1 MSGVVVKSVAKQA
14 EPVFPYRLSANSFD
28 SKIAAED
35 FDTSIDLPRFVI
47 PCAENKASGKT
58 KPATNDDIGL
68 YSGIGVFT
76 FCQAREIGVEFPKAV
91 GIVASTYAF
100 VLKSRHGGVVAAQGI
115 KPLTD
120 KQLFGGAET
129 QIILRAVQ
137 TCPKNIPADVMAKV
151 EELKKK
157 AKSK

>member
-1 MSGVVVKSVAKQA
+1 MRVHLRQLSSLLALPLLVSPLAFIGPAVQA
-14 EPVFPYRLSANSFD
+14 QSAGG
-28 SKIAAED
+28 A
-35 FDTSIDLPRFVI
+35 
-47 PCAENKASGKT
+47 KT
-58 KPATNDDIGL
+58 KPASNDDIGL

-91 GIVASTYAF
+91 GIAASTYAF
-100 VLKSRHGGVVAAQGI
+100 VLKSRHGGIVAAQGN

-129 QIILRAVQ
+129 QIILRATQ
-137 TCPKNIPADVMAKV
+137 TCPKKIPKDVMAKV

-157 AKSK
+157 ANSK

>member
-1 MSGVVVKSVAKQA
+1 MLFRSPSLLAVPLMLSPLCMLGPAAQA
-14 EPVFPYRLSANSFD
+14 QSA
-28 SKIAAED
+28 AG
-35 FDTSIDLPRFVI
+35 L
-47 PCAENKASGKT
+47 KT

-91 GIVASTYAF
+91 GIAASTYAF
-100 VLKSRHGGVVAAQGI
+100 VLKSRHGGIVAAQGNT
-115 KPLTD
+115 PLTD

>member
-1 MSGVVVKSVAKQA
+1 MGSAVQA
-14 EPVFPYRLSANSFD
+14 QSAGG
-28 SKIAAED
+28 
-35 FDTSIDLPRFVI
+35 L
-47 PCAENKASGKT
+47 KT
-58 KPATNDDIGL
+58 KPATNDDIAL

-76 FCQAREIGVEFPKAV
+76 FCQAREIDIEFPKAV
-91 GIVASTYAF
+91 GIAASTYAF
-100 VLKSRHGGVVAAQGI
+100 VLKSRHGGIVAAQGN

-137 TCPKNIPADVMAKV
+137 TCPKKIPPDVMAKV

-157 AKSK
+157 AQSK